1 MPSFTVRL
9 GVAGASLLASLAAL
23 AQSTPASA
31 TPSTVSL
38 YGTIDQYLN
47 VMRSSSGARL
57 TSLNDGALLRSR
69 VGLRGAEAL
78 GDGLSLK
85 FTLEHGLSADSGAQA
100 DPTRFFD
107 RQAWVGLATPYGE
120 FRAGR
125 QNSAVF
131 TRGNEVDFTTRALG
145 SVANAYGLPAR
156 YDNDLS
162 WQSPRI
168 AGVLAE
174 VHYAPGESTAG
185 ASSQAVYQLAVDYAQ
200 GPWRAGYAGAVGKP
214 AKGATYRNEASYHSL
229 YGNVDHGQG
238 KVYVAFVRSN
248 NSTGSAATSANALGI
263 LGATGSLVTGTN
275 ADVKRHHHVLQVSAD
290 YRVTPALRVG
300 ALWGR
305 IIDVSNSE
313 RGAKGA
319 AIGAYYDL
327 SKRTTLLALA
337 DTLSNERNAGFR
349 PSGSA
354 AVSPNF
360 TQADVNGQRI
370 QGLHLGVVHRF

>member
-1 MPSFTVRL
+1 MTSFTVRL
-9 GVAGASLLASLAAL
+9 GVAGVSLLASLAAL
-23 AQSTPASA
+23 AQSTTTSD
-31 TPSTVSL
+31 TVSL
-38 YGTIDQYLN
+38 YGSIDQYLN

-57 TSLNDGALLRSR
+57 SSLNDGALLRSR
-69 VGLRGAEAL
+69 VGFRGREDL

-85 FTLEHGLSADSGAQA
+85 FNLEHGLSADSGAQA
-100 DPTRFFD
+100 DTTRFFD
-107 RQAWVGLATPYGE
+107 RQAWVGLGTAYGE

-162 WQSPRI
+162 WQSPRL

-185 ASSQAVYQLAVDYAQ
+185 TSSQAVYQLAIDYAQ
-200 GPWRAGYAGAVGKP
+200 GPLRAGYAGAVGKP
-214 AKGATYRNEASYHSL
+214 AKGATYTRDASYHSL
-229 YGNVDHGQG
+229 YANLDHGQG

-263 LGATGSLVTGTN
+263 LGATGSLVAGTN
-275 ADVKRHHHVLQVSAD
+275 ADVNRHHHVVQVSAD
-290 YRVTPALRVG
+290 YRITPALRVG

-349 PSGSA
+349 PAGSA

>member
-1 MPSFTVRL
+1 MTSFTVRL
-9 GVAGASLLASLAAL
+9 GVAGVSLLASLAAL
-23 AQSTPASA
+23 AQSTTTSD
-31 TPSTVSL
+31 TVSL
-38 YGTIDQYLN
+38 YGSIDQYLN

-57 TSLNDGALLRSR
+57 SSLNDGALLRSR
-69 VGLRGAEAL
+69 VGFRGREDL

-85 FTLEHGLSADSGAQA
+85 FNLEHGLSADSGAQA
-100 DPTRFFD
+100 DTTRFFD
-107 RQAWVGLATPYGE
+107 RQAWVGLGTAYGE

-162 WQSPRI
+162 WQSPRL

-185 ASSQAVYQLAVDYAQ
+185 TSSQAVYQLAIDYAQ
-200 GPWRAGYAGAVGKP
+200 GPLRAGYAGAVGKP
-214 AKGATYRNEASYHSL
+214 AKGATYARDASYHSL
-229 YGNVDHGQG
+229 YANLDHGQG

-263 LGATGSLVTGTN
+263 LGATGSLVAGTN
-275 ADVKRHHHVLQVSAD
+275 ADVNRHHHVVQVSAD
-290 YRVTPALRVG
+290 YRITPALRVG

-349 PSGSA
+349 PAGSA